1 MRIVLALLLF
11 ANLTFYAYTR
21 LDSGTGEGVLL
32 QDQVQPDKI
41 KLLTPQEVAALGP
54 AKVAALADV
63 CVEWG
68 PFSDAD
74 RARGLAELEPLALG
88 RLLTQ
93 KRVEFDGG
101 FWVSMGPFPSRSA
114 ADTRLAELRKQG
126 LKDLA
131 VADAGKGQYA
141 VSFGIFR
148 TEQAAVA
155 HAEELANLGIRLAR
169 VQPRQAA
176 IAQTLLVVRDPQ
188 QAVVAR
194 LKDLQAQYPGTEIKV
209 TACERT
215 G

>member
-11 ANLTFYAYTR
+11 ANLTLYAYTR

-41 KLLTPQEVAALGP
+41 KLLTPQQVAALGP
-54 AKVAALADV
+54 TKVASLADV

-74 RARGLAELEPLALG
+74 RARALAELEPLALG
-88 RLLTQ
+88 RLLSQ

-101 FWVSMGPFPSRSA
+101 YWVSMGPFPSRAA
-114 ADTRLAELRKQG
+114 ADNRAGELRRQG
-126 LKDLA
+126 VRELSI
-131 VADAGKGQYA
+131 ADAGKGQYA
-141 VSFGIFR
+141 VSFGSFR

-155 HAEELANLGIRLAR
+155 HAEELARAGVVLAR
-169 VQPRQAA
+169 VQPRQQA
-176 IAQTLLVVRDPQ
+176 ITQTLLVVRDPQ
-188 QAVVAR
+188 QPVVAR
-194 LKDLQAQYPGTEIKV
+194 LKDLQAQYPGSEIKV

>member
-11 ANLTFYAYTR
+11 ANLTLYAYTR
-21 LDSGTGEGVLL
+21 LDSGNGEGVLL

-41 KLLTPQEVAALGP
+41 KLLTSQQVAALGP

-68 PFSDAD
+68 PFSDVDRGRALAD
-74 RARGLAELEPLALG
+74 LEPLALG
-88 RLLTQ
+88 RLLSQ
-93 KRVEFDGG
+93 KRVEYDSGY
-101 FWVSMGPFPSRSA
+101 WVNMGPFPSRSA
-114 ADTRLAELRKQG
+114 ADNRVGELRGQG
-126 LKDLA
+126 VKELA
-131 VADAGKGQYA
+131 IADAGKGQYA
-141 VSFGIFR
+141 VSFGNFR

-155 HAEELANLGIRLAR
+155 HAEELAKVGIRLAR
-169 VQPRQAA
+169 VQPRQQA

-188 QAVVAR
+188 QAAVAR
-194 LKDLQAQYPGTEIKV
+194 LKDLQAQYPGSEIKV